1 MTIDFHNDNKSAPVK
16 VSFEFF
22 PPKNEQM
29 EEALRAAI
37 DRLEPLSPA
46 FVSVTYGAGGS
57 TRERTHATVKY
68 IQNDTSLN
76 AAAHLTCVGATREE
90 VDDVIRSYWRAGIR
104 HIVALRG
111 DPPEGVGTQYV
122 PFPGGYEN
130 AADLTAGVKRIA
142 DFEVSVGT
150 YPEKHPESL
159 SLEADIELLKQK
171 VDAGASRAITQFVF
185 DSEIIARYRD
195 KVMAAGLDIP
205 IIPGIMPINSFEGIK
220 RFAAGCGAT
229 IPDWLSNLFD
239 GLDEDPLT
247 RQMVAG
253 AVAIEQCL
261 TLREYGFDQ
270 FHFYTLNRADLTY
283 AVCYVL
289 GLRPNS

>member
-1 MTIDFHNDNKSAPVK
+1 MTIDFHNGNKSAPVK

-29 EEALRAAI
+29 EKALRAAI
-37 DRLEPLSPA
+37 RRLEPLRPI

-68 IQNDTSLN
+68 IQNETSLT
-76 AAAHLTCVGATREE
+76 AAAHLTCVGATREQ
-90 VDDVIRSYWRAGIR
+90 VDDVIRSYWQAGIR

-185 DSEIIARYRD
+185 DSDIIARYRD

-205 IIPGIMPINSFEGIK
+205 IIPGIMPINSFQGIK

-261 TLREYGFDQ
+261 KLRDYGFDQ

>member
-1 MTIDFHNDNKSAPVK
+1 MTIGFHNDNKSAPVK

-90 VDDVIRSYWRAGIR
+90 VDQVIRSYWRAGIR

-205 IIPGIMPINSFEGIK
+205 IIPGIMPINSFKGIK

-239 GLDEDPLT
+239 GLDKDPLT

-289 GLRPNS
+289 GVRPNS